1 MKGVMIDEG
10 SPAGIQG
17 TSGRGGR
24 LASQKIQA
32 ANQAGV
38 RLILVVA
45 EDFDRHSRQ
54 CSNETV
60 MMSLRH
66 VDGANIVY
74 ISPRIAARIMKG
86 QEDRI
91 TQYRNGYDISASEN
105 ASGSDRQPVTI

>member
-1 MKGVMIDEG
+1 MIEEG
-10 SPAGIQG
+10 YPAGIQG

-45 EDFDRHSRQ
+45 EDFDRHARQ
-54 CSNETV
+54 CSDETV
-60 MMSLRH
+60 MMNLRH
-66 VDGANIVY
+66 VDGANIIY

-91 TQYRNGYDISASEN
+91 TQYRRSEERRVGKECR
-105 ASGSDRQPVTI
+105 SRWRRGE